1 MGLRFGKNQKLKSR
15 KLIAKLFS
23 VGKVVKAYP
32 LRAVYLPI
40 DEVKD
45 DFQYSLA
52 QNSQL
57 AFSVP
62 KRRFKLAVDRNKIK
76 RQMREA
82 YRLNQ
87 SQLRGNYAL
96 LLIYTASEP
105 IDYKKIT
112 KATVKILTRISH
124 QNE

>member
-52 QNSQL
+52 KNSQL

-62 KRRFKLAVDRNKIK
+62 KRRFKLAVDRNKSK
-76 RQMREA
+76 GKCEK
-82 YRLNQ
+82 
-87 SQLRGNYAL
+87 
-96 LLIYTASEP
+96 P
-105 IDYKKIT
+105 IDSIKISLGEIT
-112 KATVKILTRISH
+112 LCS
-124 QNE
+124 